1 MPTRRSNERSVGS
14 AGAMRIKVD
23 THDKG
28 VATMNGTAKTQEEAD
43 RAVSIARNVE
53 GVATAENNVATYN

>member
-1 MPTRRSNERSVGS
+1 MPTRRSNECSVGS

-28 VATMNGTAKTQEEAD
+28 VVTMNGTVKTQEEAD
-43 RAVSIARNVE
+43 RAVSVARNVE